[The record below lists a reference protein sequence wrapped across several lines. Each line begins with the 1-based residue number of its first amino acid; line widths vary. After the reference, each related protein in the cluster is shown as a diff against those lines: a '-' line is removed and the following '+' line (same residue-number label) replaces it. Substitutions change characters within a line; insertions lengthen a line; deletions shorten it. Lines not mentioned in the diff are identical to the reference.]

1 MLGALR
7 LEEIRPIREIIYD
20 RLKEAILSGEIGDG
34 ERLIES
40 DIAERLNV
48 SRTPVRE
55 AFRMLESDGILEAL
69 PRRGVV
75 VRNMAVDDIVEIYRI
90 RQALEVMAVQSATGR
105 IRPAEIAEARM
116 HLNYAEQNL
125 ARHDYDSF
133 YADNER
139 FTNVLVRASRMPR
152 TIQLIGTYREQLARF
167 RRITLSSDSRR
178 SVVVGEHRAILDAV
192 ESRDAKL
199 AGSLVHAH
207 LDAALAVCVEFF
219 TQERSDV

>member
-116 HLNYAEQNL
+116 HLNHAEQNL
-125 ARHDYDSF
+125 ARHDHNSF

>member
-1 MLGALR
+1 
-7 LEEIRPIREIIYD
+7 
-20 RLKEAILSGEIGDG
+20 
-34 ERLIES
+34 
-40 DIAERLNV
+40 
-48 SRTPVRE
+48 
-55 AFRMLESDGILEAL
+55 
-69 PRRGVV
+69 
-75 VRNMAVDDIVEIYRI
+75 
-90 RQALEVMAVQSATGR
+90 
-105 IRPAEIAEARM
+105 M
-116 HLNYAEQNL
+116 HLNHAEQNL
-125 ARHDYDSF
+125 ARHDYNSF

>member
-75 VRNMAVDDIVEIYRI
+75 VRNMAVGDIVEIYRI